1 MSNLKQLI
9 GSFHNHST
17 YSLID
22 AVSSPADM
30 VKFHAEQGT
39 KWVGLTDHGHLSGLY
54 ELEQAAEKYDVQHIA
69 ACEFY
74 VLIPEL
80 NTYGHLTTLAYN
92 DVGRKNLLTLFHKS
106 WDTLSKAK
114 WGKKKPQITW
124 ELLEKYKEGL
134 FVGTGCL
141 VSVLGRCITNDRMDL
156 AEKNLDKLIEIFGKD
171 KVFAE
176 IIPHTV
182 NKDYNHKTG
191 QFEPNTCF
199 PWCPDGDYQKGYLLW
214 LWDHA
219 VIKRKLK
226 PVLTTD
232 AHFTTPD
239 KKKIQDAILMNGES
253 GWHFERSHHILTPE
267 EMFANVRYLPGHNE
281 ALHNEMVENAVFF
294 CENVKYSKTDK
305 KIKLPFEFKTQE
317 ESLAAFADNVLEER
331 VSKICECHSVNDVG
345 KTTKIT

>member
-1 MSNLKQLI
+1 MKLKNLI

-22 AVSSPADM
+22 AVSTPTEM

-54 ELEQAAEKYDVQHIA
+54 ELEQAAEKYNIQHIA

-80 NTYGHLTTLAYN
+80 QTYGHLTTLAYS
-92 DVGRKNLLTLFHKS
+92 DIGKKNLLTLYNKS
-106 WDTLSKAK
+106 WESLSKAK

-124 ELLEKYKEGL
+124 ELLQTYREGL

-141 VSVLGRCITNDRMDL
+141 VSVLGRCVTNNRPDL
-156 AEKNLDKLIEIFGKD
+156 AELNLDKLIDIFGKD

-176 IIPHTV
+176 IIPHKV
-182 NKDYNHKTG
+182 DRDYNHKTG
-191 QFEPNTCF
+191 LFEPNPCQ
-199 PWCPDGDYQKGYLLW
+199 PWCPDGDLQKGYLLW
-214 LWDHA
+214 LWEHA
-219 VIKRKLK
+219 VIQRKLK

-232 AHFTTPD
+232 AHFTVPE

-253 GWHFERSHHILTPE
+253 GWHFDRSHHILTPE
-267 EMFANVRYLPGHNE
+267 EMYHGVTYLPGHNE
-281 ALHNEMVENAVFF
+281 ALHDEMVDNAVFF
-294 CENVKYSKTDK
+294 CENVKYSKMEK
-305 KIKLPFEFKTQE
+305 KIHLAFKFENQE
-317 ESLAAFADNVLEER
+317 QALSAFAENALEDR
-331 VSKICECHSVNDVG
+331 INKICECHGNHAG
-345 KTTKIT
+345 KITGTT